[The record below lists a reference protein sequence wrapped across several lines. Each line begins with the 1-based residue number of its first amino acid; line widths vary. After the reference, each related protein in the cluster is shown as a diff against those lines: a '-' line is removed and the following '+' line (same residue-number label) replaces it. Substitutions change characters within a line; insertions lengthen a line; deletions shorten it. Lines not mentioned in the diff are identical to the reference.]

1 MRGTGTW
8 GTGTWGTSTWGT
20 GAAALLL
27 MAAGG
32 LLWRAGQRDAQL
44 AEAERSLVTLQ
55 YARAAEQAAALGEPG
70 LAGSRVPG
78 AQETR
83 AQVRSTRAWVE
94 YVSGIAERR
103 IGERETGS
111 QASPRNADPRDS
123 DTRVSDATTS
133 RAAMSG
139 AAISSGDA
147 FLAANAAHAAAIQP
161 DATASIAPSAR
172 IAQLDDAIGQYADVM
187 RATPGHA
194 DAAYNYELAIR
205 QRAAIAAAARAG
217 APASV
222 PTSASASAA
231 TASATAATAQKSSAG
246 GAGSSAAAGPAAGVA
261 GAAGPVASAPAGS
274 SASGAASDP
283 RARALHGAQGAPP
296 AGADVKSFKVIVPM
310 RPEERQEAE
319 GASKSGPRPR
329 KG

>member
-1 MRGTGTW
+1 MRGTGIW
-8 GTGTWGTSTWGT
+8 GTGTWGT

-44 AEAERSLVTLQ
+44 AEAQRSLVTLQ
-55 YARAAEQAAALGEPG
+55 YARAVGQAAALGEPG

-94 YVSGIAERR
+94 YVSRIAQRR
-103 IGERETGS
+103 NGERETGS

-123 DTRVSDATTS
+123 DTRASDAATS

-147 FLAANAAHAAAIQP
+147 FLTANAAHAAAIQP
-161 DATASIAPSAR
+161 DATALIAPSAR

-222 PTSASASAA
+222 STSTPASAA
-231 TASATAATAQKSSAG
+231 TASATAATAQR
-246 GAGSSAAAGPAAGVA
+246 SSAAAGP
-261 GAAGPVASAPAGS
+261 VASGASTAGSVGSAQSGS
-274 SASGAASDP
+274 SASDAASDP

>member
-8 GTGTWGTSTWGT
+8 GTGTWGT

-44 AEAERSLVTLQ
+44 AEAQRSLVTLQ
-55 YARAAEQAAALGEPG
+55 YARAVEQAAALGEPG
-70 LAGSRVPG
+70 LVGSRIPG

-94 YVSGIAERR
+94 YVSGIQPA
-103 IGERETGS
+103 
-111 QASPRNADPRDS
+111 
-123 DTRVSDATTS
+123 AT
-133 RAAMSG
+133 A
-139 AAISSGDA
+139 
-147 FLAANAAHAAAIQP
+147 
-161 DATASIAPSAR
+161 ASIAPSAR
-172 IAQLDDAIGQYADVM
+172 IAQLDDAIGQYAEMM

-205 QRAAIAAAARAG
+205 QRAAIAAAARTG
-217 APASV
+217 AA
-222 PTSASASAA
+222 
-231 TASATAATAQKSSAG
+231 ASATAETAQKSSAG
-246 GAGSSAAAGPAAGVA
+246 RAASSAAAGPAAGGA
-261 GAAGPVASAPAGS
+261 SAAGSVASAPAGS